1 MKVKNIY
8 IWIYESSIITY
19 VTFIAEKGFS
29 DYLRNFSSFTVI
41 RGKKS
46 KILNTKNINNLRL
59 IIYHI
64 LIMYIHQSHLTSVV
78 FHRYR
83 FIHQNQTIDRN
94 STNNRYDIHFFNC
107 TELNNKLYRSG
118 IIPLLNRTTRQSKM
132 AGTRPHCPPQNRTL
146 DHTKSIKAHN
156 KRDHKKK
163 DDAKMISNGC
173 RLAKGVKVTPL
184 GERSGN

>member
-1 MKVKNIY
+1 
-8 IWIYESSIITY
+8 
-19 VTFIAEKGFS
+19 
-29 DYLRNFSSFTVI
+29 
-41 RGKKS
+41 
-46 KILNTKNINNLRL
+46 
-59 IIYHI
+59 
-64 LIMYIHQSHLTSVV
+64 MYIHQSHLTSVV

-83 FIHQNQTIDRN
+83 FIHQNQTIDQN